1 MKTRTI
7 QIEYIKYMTNNH
19 RHDIKILFISSCYY
33 YKTVSSTS
41 QMISNITDNEND
53 IKHFLVTINDLAP
66 KFKFKIDKNLHY
78 SFGYTSLKHN
88 PKLVIG

>member
-1 MKTRTI
+1 MLLLVLSIITLLSKNEMKTRTI

-53 IKHFLVTINDLAP
+53 IKHFLVTINDLENSNS
-66 KFKFKIDKNLHY
+66 K
-78 SFGYTSLKHN
+78 
-88 PKLVIG
+88 